1 MDRSGEVDAHLVS
14 TGGEF
19 VLDDVHCQ
27 QRWESEEAMATVI
40 QHLTT

>member
-14 TGGEF
+14 TEGEL

-27 QRWESEEAMATVI
+27 QRWESEESMAIVI